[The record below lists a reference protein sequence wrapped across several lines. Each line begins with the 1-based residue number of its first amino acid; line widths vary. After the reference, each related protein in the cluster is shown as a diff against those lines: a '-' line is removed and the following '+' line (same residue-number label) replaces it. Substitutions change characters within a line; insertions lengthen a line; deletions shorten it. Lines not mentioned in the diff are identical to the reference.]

1 MRERVA
7 VTGEG
12 VGLAARI
19 ARFDVGE
26 RGLGHERTEPD
37 VVRLL
42 LEEHQLFLG
51 DTQLGADALESLAHV
66 DEATL
71 QDRP

>member
-1 MRERVA
+1 M
-7 VTGEG
+7 TGEG
-12 VGLAARI
+12 VGVATRVARL
-19 ARFDVGE
+19 DVGE
-26 RGLGHERTEPD
+26 RGLGHERTQPD

-42 LEEHQLFLG
+42 LEEHQLLLG
-51 DTQLGADALESLAHV
+51 DTQLGPDALESFAHV